1 MDVVGIDEH
10 TALMLDFATG
20 TGVVFGRGGVSWQHA
35 GGTTRLEAGAS
46 VPLASVGLTRLPA
59 PTVGIPDD
67 VWNAVRSAHS
77 AAAPEPEPPPAALAE
92 LVTAREAARSQGDWA
107 LADKL
112 RAEIIGAGWQV
123 QDTHAGP
130 LLVPA

>member
-1 MDVVGIDEH
+1 MAGRLADFLRQRLAPFQPEVVVVP
-10 TALMLDFATG
+10 ARKRG
-20 TGVVFGRGGVSWQHA
+20 TPFS
-35 GGTTRLEAGAS
+35 
-46 VPLASVGLTRLPA
+46 
-59 PTVGIPDD
+59 PDD
-67 VWNAVRSAHS
+67 PDVVRSAHS
-77 AAAPEPEPPPAALAE
+77 AAAPEPEPPPAGLAE

-130 LLVPA
+130 VLVPADRPTGVVRRPGAPAVRPDG